1 MRTFVEIFK
10 TMSKKFILEEPAIS
24 YNILDDRDAYSL
36 IYAIKKGIKYTF
48 FEQLSKLSPFTSR
61 DWSGFLH
68 LSERSMQRYKK
79 EGGTFGAVSSE
90 KIVEITMLYKYGIDV
105 FGDKAKFDTWLGI
118 NNVALGGIKPK
129 ELLDTSFG
137 IGLIKDELSNI
148 EYGVLA

>member
-1 MRTFVEIFK
+1 MENIGI
-10 TMSKKFILEEPAIS
+10 MSKKFILEESAIA
-24 YNILDDRDAYSL
+24 YNILDDKDAYSL

-48 FEQLSKLSPFTSR
+48 FEQLSKLGPFTSR

-79 EGGTFGAVSSE
+79 DGGIFGTVSSE
-90 KIVEITMLYKYGIDV
+90 KIVEITMLYKYGVSV
-105 FGDKAKFDTWLGI
+105 FGEKQKFDSWLNI
-118 NNVALGGIKPK
+118 KNVALGGIKPK

>member
-1 MRTFVEIFK
+1 VENIGI
-10 TMSKKFILEEPAIS
+10 MSKKFILEEPAIA
-24 YNILDDRDAYSL
+24 YNILDDKDAYSL

-48 FEQLSKLSPFTSR
+48 FEQLSKLGPFTSR

-79 EGGTFGAVSSE
+79 DGGIFGTVSSE
-90 KIVEITMLYKYGIDV
+90 KIVEITMLYKYGVSV
-105 FGDKAKFDTWLGI
+105 FGEKQKFDSWLNI
-118 NNVALGGIKPK
+118 KNVALGGIKPK

>member
-1 MRTFVEIFK
+1 
-10 TMSKKFILEEPAIS
+10 MSKL
-24 YNILDDRDAYSL
+24 
-36 IYAIKKGIKYTF
+36 G
-48 FEQLSKLSPFTSR
+48 PFTSR

-79 EGGTFGAVSSE
+79 DGGIFGTVSSE
-90 KIVEITMLYKYGIDV
+90 KIVEITMLYKYGVSV
-105 FGDKAKFDTWLGI
+105 FGEKQKFDSWLNI
-118 NNVALGGIKPK
+118 KNVALGGIKPK

>member
-1 MRTFVEIFK
+1 MENIGI
-10 TMSKKFILEEPAIS
+10 MSKKFILEEPAIA
-24 YNILDDRDAYSL
+24 YNILDDKDAYSL

-48 FEQLSKLSPFTSR
+48 FEQLSKLGPFTAR

-79 EGGTFGAVSSE
+79 DGGIFGTVSSE
-90 KIVEITMLYKYGIDV
+90 KIVEITMLYKYGVSV
-105 FGDKAKFDTWLGI
+105 FGEKQKFDSWLNI
-118 NNVALGGIKPK
+118 KNVALGGIKPK

>member
-1 MRTFVEIFK
+1 MSEKFVF
-10 TMSKKFILEEPAIS
+10 EEPAIT
-24 YNILDDRDAYSL
+24 YNILDDKDAFSL
-36 IYAIKKGIKYTF
+36 ISAIKKGIKYTF
-48 FEQLSKLSPFTSR
+48 FEQLSKLGPFTTR

-105 FGDKAKFDTWLGI
+105 FGDKGKFDTWLSN

-129 ELLDTSFG
+129 KLLDTSFG

>member
-10 TMSKKFILEEPAIS
+10 TMSKKFILEEPAIA